1 MDEHDETASSN
12 GTWAQVYGDYER
24 HSNLAPGSIDNPTR
38 TQKTF
43 GQIAGLDTTYRRGNE
58 ALQLGILGGHSETRS
73 RFTDTPNVMSAR
85 QEQDGGF
92 IGAYGS
98 YQLGRFAIDG
108 LAKADFFQHSQR
120 AVLRRTRQD
129 IISCPPES
137 DPTATVLLIDPGT
150 PLTKEVPFNQLRN
163 GQVPE
168 HNYTVSSNAYY
179 RYDLGGNSWFEPTA
193 GIRFTYTD
201 FGRDAFALDLQ
212 DGRVLRLQAG
222 ARIGSS
228 WDVGSRY
235 TFAASLLG
243 LVYSDVWVDGFTLVD
258 TGFVSTVSNVDEG
271 KLRGLGQINLK
282 LDNGRGVSYG
292 AEVAVRGGE
301 DVWGVGGR
309 LGVRYEW

>member
-1 MDEHDETASSN
+1 MVRRLRDDLVTCS
-12 GTWAQVYGDYER
+12 GD
-24 HSNLAPGSIDNPTR
+24 D
-38 TQKTF
+38 
-43 GQIAGLDTTYRRGNE
+43 
-58 ALQLGILGGHSETRS
+58 
-73 RFTDTPNVMSAR
+73 
-85 QEQDGGF
+85 
-92 IGAYGS
+92 
-98 YQLGRFAIDG
+98 
-108 LAKADFFQHSQR
+108 
-120 AVLRRTRQD
+120 
-129 IISCPPES
+129 
-137 DPTATVLLIDPGT
+137 VLLIDSGA
-150 PLTKEVPFNQLRN
+150 LLVEQRDFNQLIN
-163 GQVPE
+163 GEVPE

-179 RYDLGGNSWFEPTA
+179 RFELGGGRWFEPTA